1 MKAEEFLNRNHHAVV
16 VTHNDGAV
24 THNEEVDLDNA
35 IYAVSKARKEERS
48 KALSSFDSALVG
60 LTIKEQ
66 DGAIVDLRI
75 LKARFRDFI
84 NR

>member
-1 MKAEEFLNRNHHAVV
+1 MKAEEYLIRHRHTTD
-16 VTHNDGAV
+16 VTYTDGSIKQ
-24 THNEEVDLDNA
+24 EEDVSFDNS

-48 KALSSFDSALVG
+48 KALSSLDSVLVG
-60 LTIKEQ
+60 LTIKKQ
-66 DGAIVDLRI
+66 DGSTIDLRI

>member
-1 MKAEEFLNRNHHAVV
+1 MKAEEYLIRHSHTTN
-16 VTHNDGAV
+16 VTYTDGSV
-24 THNEEVDLDNA
+24 RKEEDVSFDDA
-35 IYAVSKARKEERS
+35 KYAVWKARKEERS

>member
-1 MKAEEFLNRNHHAVV
+1 MKAEEFLNRNHHTVV
-16 VTHNDGAV
+16 VTHDDGAV

-35 IYAVSKARKEERS
+35 IYAVSKARNEERS
-48 KALSSFDSALVG
+48 KSLSSFDSALVG

-75 LKARFRDFI
+75 LKARFRDFT

>member
-1 MKAEEFLNRNHHAVV
+1 MKAEEYLIRHSHTTN
-16 VTHNDGAV
+16 VTYTDGSIKQ
-24 THNEEVDLDNA
+24 EEDVSFDDA
-35 IYAVSKARKEERS
+35 KYAVWKARTEERS

-66 DGAIVDLRI
+66 DGTIVDLRI